1 MSTPSLPAAAPAAPV
16 SATASL
22 RHGLFEDVQALFTGT
37 LFVGIAMM
45 MFAQAGLLTGSTAG
59 LAFVLHYA
67 TGWPFGLI
75 FFAIN
80 IPFYWFAWT
89 RVGRTFTV
97 KTFICVGAL
106 SLITEM
112 GPRLIHIDYLHPAFA
127 AIAGGLLMG
136 SGLLFL
142 ARHRSSLGGA
152 TIASLYLQDRY
163 GIRVLFANIED
174 YANNETRFA
183 VISNSDS
190 AKTGHDKTAIMFQV
204 PHKPGSLVDI
214 LELFKS
220 NKINL
225 TWIESF
231 PYRQAKGEY
240 VFFVDFEGHHEDPK
254 IKKALQS
261 AEKMC
266 ESLSILGSFPMAK
279 LSDE

>member
-152 TIASLYLQDRY
+152 TVVSLYLQTRY
-163 GIRVLFANIED
+163 GMRAGKVQMIIDGTVVLLALFVVPVERVAYSVL
-174 YANNETRFA
+174 A
-183 VISNSDS
+183 VLVMSGFLWISHRPGRYV
-190 AKTGHDKTAIMFQV
+190 GH
-204 PHKPGSLVDI
+204 
-214 LELFKS
+214 
-220 NKINL
+220 
-225 TWIESF
+225 
-231 PYRQAKGEY
+231 
-240 VFFVDFEGHHEDPK
+240 
-254 IKKALQS
+254 
-261 AEKMC
+261 
-266 ESLSILGSFPMAK
+266 
-279 LSDE
+279 

>member
-1 MSTPSLPAAAPAAPV
+1 MGTVKAPNRGLCDDRSVITPTMSMPSLPAAAPAAPV
-16 SATASL
+16 PATASL

-67 TGWPFGLI
+67 TGWPFGLV

-106 SLITEM
+106 KVLTEM

-136 SGLLFL
+136 SG
-142 ARHRSSLGGA
+142 RSEE
-152 TIASLYLQDRY
+152 R
-163 GIRVLFANIED
+163 RVGKEC
-174 YANNETRFA
+174 R
-183 VISNSDS
+183 SRWS
-190 AKTGHDKTAIMFQV
+190 
-204 PHKPGSLVDI
+204 
-214 LELFKS
+214 
-220 NKINL
+220 
-225 TWIESF
+225 
-231 PYRQAKGEY
+231 PY
-240 VFFVDFEGHHEDPK
+240 H
-254 IKKALQS
+254 
-261 AEKMC
+261 
-266 ESLSILGSFPMAK
+266 
-279 LSDE
+279 

>member
-67 TGWPFGLI
+67 TGWPFGLV

-152 TIASLYLQDRY
+152 TVVSLYLQSRY
-163 GIRVLFANIED
+163 GMRAGKVQMMIDGSVVLLALFVVPVERVAYSVL
-174 YANNETRFA
+174 A
-183 VISNSDS
+183 VLVMSGFLWISHRPGRYV
-190 AKTGHDKTAIMFQV
+190 GH
-204 PHKPGSLVDI
+204 
-214 LELFKS
+214 
-220 NKINL
+220 
-225 TWIESF
+225 
-231 PYRQAKGEY
+231 
-240 VFFVDFEGHHEDPK
+240 
-254 IKKALQS
+254 
-261 AEKMC
+261 
-266 ESLSILGSFPMAK
+266 
-279 LSDE
+279 